1 MVDYKH
7 PDLGTRAV
15 WSGESEYPAWVAAP
29 SRAVRAFE
37 EKIASLEGAPAALG
51 FGTGEAAVAVTLLA
65 LLEPGDTLVSV
76 QGPWG
81 PVPAPLLGYLGRI
94 GVRVELCRTAGTED
108 LIRKIVLGCKAVYLE
123 SPTTPELR
131 VLDLALLS
139 KAARKAGALVVADNT
154 LATPVNQTPLGLG
167 ADLVIH
173 SGVRLLS
180 GQAGSLGGAVC
191 GPPGLITKISGQR
204 EIMGA
209 VLHPKEAPPAAR
221 GDENPPPQG
230 GPAEP
235 FGPGPGP
242 LAGGSGSGG
251 EGLLSRAARRSG
263 TRAGRG
269 PDAGL
274 WRPSCFYAERR
285 TRGRAT
291 LAGKAALRSA
301 QEDHGGGG
309 NRRRQSQPRPSP
321 GGGRSGSTPGPGL
334 LLGGHRRCR
343 GSAGRP
349 GRGPGRNGSGRGEKP
364 SGSDGR
370 PAPDQKPPL
379 RSFMPFWADSRL
391 RRRLP
396 PLIPSLPG

>member
-51 FGTGEAAVAVTLLA
+51 FGTGKAAVAVTLLA

-209 VLHPKEAPPAAR
+209 VLHPKEAP
-221 GDENPPPQG
+221 
-230 GPAEP
+230 
-235 FGPGPGP
+235 
-242 LAGGSGSGG
+242 
-251 EGLLSRAARRSG
+251 
-263 TRAGRG
+263 
-269 PDAGL
+269 
-274 WRPSCFYAERR
+274 
-285 TRGRAT
+285 
-291 LAGKAALRSA
+291 
-301 QEDHGGGG
+301 
-309 NRRRQSQPRPSP
+309 
-321 GGGRSGSTPGPGL
+321 L
-334 LLGGHRRCR
+334 LLGGMKTLHLRVARQNRSALALAHWLEDRDQVERVFYPGLPGDPGHGQAEAQMR
-343 GSAGRP
+343 GFGGLLAFTLKG
-349 GRGPGRNGSGRGEKP
+349 GPGAAERFMERLRYARPRRPMEAVETAAASPNQDPPPAEADPGLPQGLVCYSVGIEDVEDLRADLAEALGAMDQAGEKSP
-364 SGSDGR
+364 PAAAAGPPRIKNPFEELYAFLGR
-370 PAPDQKPPL
+370 
-379 RSFMPFWADSRL
+379 
-391 RRRLP
+391 
-396 PLIPSLPG
+396 